1 MNIFVLSETPGK
13 AAIQHCDKHVVKMI
27 LEYAQLLST
36 AHRVLDG
43 TEQIEQRYIKSGR
56 RMDQFRNVKTWK
68 LADSHKDE
76 GLYRATHINHP
87 CAKWVREDGHNYNWT
102 WELLRALCNEYYYR
116 YGQHKKI
123 DQKHKVERSGLLNE
137 LSHLPVN
144 LDAVSR
150 TPFAQCMPD
159 EYKDADVVKA
169 YQNYYLGAKS
179 AILKYTSREKP
190 TWI

>member
-1 MNIFVLSETPGK
+1 MNIFVLSETPGE
-13 AAIQHCDKHVVKMI
+13 AAIQHCDKHVVKMV

-43 TEQIEQRYIKSGR
+43 TNNILS
-56 RMDQFRNVKTWK
+56 
-68 LADSHKDE
+68 DSRKDE
-76 GLYRATHINHP
+76 LLYRATHMNHP
-87 CAKWVREDGHNYNWT
+87 CAKWVREDGYNYAWT
-102 WELLRALCNEYYYR
+102 WELLRSLCDEYYYR

-144 LDAVSR
+144 LDATSR

-159 EYKDADVVKA
+159 EYKDDDVVQA
-169 YQNYYLGAKS
+169 YKNYYLGEKVH
-179 AILKYTSREKP
+179 ILKYTSRDKP
-190 TWI
+190 EWI